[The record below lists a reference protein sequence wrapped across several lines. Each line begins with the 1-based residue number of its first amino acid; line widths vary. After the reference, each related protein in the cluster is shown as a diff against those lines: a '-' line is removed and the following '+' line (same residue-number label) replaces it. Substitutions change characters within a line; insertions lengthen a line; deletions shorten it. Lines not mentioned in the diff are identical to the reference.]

1 MIKNNKSNNSNINNT
16 STNMNSAINTNPVTN
31 ASAVSMVQSGFR
43 RRRVRFMIVT
53 ALLAVLTLILCF
65 FMLYLGNTKYSLDV
79 IIKVL
84 FGENIKGASFAI
96 GTIRLPRMLAGLL
109 AGMAFGMAGNTFQ
122 TMLRNPLAS
131 PDIIG
136 VTSGSSVAAV
146 FCILILNISGSMVS
160 ILAVIA
166 GLAVSFLIYFLSRGG
181 SFSGGRLILIGIG
194 IQAMLNAVISF
205 LLLRANQYDVPAA
218 LRWLS
223 GSLNG
228 MQMKNIPMLFIIVF
242 VFGLILTLLGRQLKI
257 LELGEQSAITLGLR
271 TDSTRIFMILSAVFL
286 IAYATA
292 VTGPISFV
300 AFLAGPI
307 AGRLSGAGNSNVLP
321 AGLTG
326 ATLVLLAD
334 LIGQFTF
341 DIRFP
346 VGIITGILGA
356 PYLIYLLIRMN
367 RTGGTA

>member
-1 MIKNNKSNNSNINNT
+1 M
-16 STNMNSAINTNPVTN
+16 TNRKTN
-31 ASAVSMVQSGFR
+31 
-43 RRRVRFMIVT
+43 IVT
-53 ALLAVLTLILCF
+53 EGFMRRKIRYMTVIITLAVLTLILCISQ
-65 FMLYLGNTKYSLDV
+65 LYLGNTRYSLEV
-79 IIKVL
+79 MIRVL
-84 FGENIKGASFAI
+84 LGEDIKGATFAI
-96 GTIRLPRMLAGLL
+96 KTLRLPRMLSGLL

-146 FCILILNISGSMVS
+146 FCILVLNVSGNIVS
-160 ILAVIA
+160 VAAVAA
-166 GLAVSFLIYFLSRGG
+166 GLTVAFLIYVLSRGG

-194 IQAMLNAVISF
+194 IQAMLNAVISY

-228 MQMKNIPMLFIIVF
+228 MQMKDIPGLFIAVL
-242 VFGLILTLLGRQLKI
+242 VFGCALIVLGRHLKV

-271 TDSTRIFMILSAVFL
+271 TDRTRMLLVLCAVFL

-292 VTGPISFV
+292 VTGPIACV

-307 AGRLSGAGNSNVLP
+307 AARLAGAGYSNILP

-326 ATLVLLAD
+326 AAMVLLAD
-334 LIGQFTF
+334 VIGQYAF

-356 PYLIYLLIRMN
+356 PYLLYLLIRMN

>member
-1 MIKNNKSNNSNINNT
+1 MTNNNLNI
-16 STNMNSAINTNPVTN
+16 
-31 ASAVSMVQSGFR
+31 VQLGFHK
-43 RRRVRFMIVT
+43 RRVRFITVT
-53 ALLAVLTLILCF
+53 VILALITAILCSI
-65 FMLYLGNTKYSLDV
+65 MLYLGNTKYSPE
-79 IIKVL
+79 IILRVL
-84 FGENIKGASFAI
+84 LGEEIKGATFAI
-96 GTIRLPRMLAGLL
+96 ETIRLPRMLAGLL

-146 FCILILNISGSMVS
+146 FCILVLNVSGAVVS
-160 ILAVIA
+160 ISAVVS
-166 GLAVSFLIYFLSRGG
+166 GLSVAFLIYMLSRGG

-194 IQAMLNAVISF
+194 IQAMLNAAISY

-218 LRWLS
+218 IRWLN

-228 MQMKNIPMLFIIVF
+228 MQMKNIPGLFMVVLI
-242 VFGLILTLLGRQLKI
+242 FGCLLMFLSKMLKI

-271 TDSTRIFMILSAVFL
+271 TDISRLLLVLAAVFL

-292 VTGPISFV
+292 VTGPIAFV
-300 AFLAGPI
+300 AFLSGPI
-307 AGRLSGAGNSNVLP
+307 ASKLAGSSNTVT

-326 ATLVLLAD
+326 AVLVLLAD
-334 LIGQFTF
+334 IIGQYAF

-367 RTGGTA
+367 RTGGAA

>member
-1 MIKNNKSNNSNINNT
+1 MTNNNHNIVK
-16 STNMNSAINTNPVTN
+16 A
-31 ASAVSMVQSGFR
+31 GFHR
-43 RRRVRFMIVT
+43 RKVRFIIVT
-53 ALLAVLTLILCF
+53 FVLTVLTLF
-65 FMLYLGNTKYSLDV
+65 FCGGMLYLGNTRYSPEV
-79 IIKVL
+79 IIRVL
-84 FGENIKGASFAI
+84 SGEQIKGATFAI
-96 GTIRLPRMLAGLL
+96 GTLRLPRMLSGLL

-122 TMLRNPLAS
+122 TLLRNPLAS

-146 FCILILNISGSMVS
+146 FCILVLRISGNLVS
-160 ILAVIA
+160 ISAVIA
-166 GLAVSFLIYFLSRGG
+166 GLTVAALIYVLSRGG

-228 MQMKNIPMLFIIVF
+228 MQMKDVPGLFLVVLIFGCML
-242 VFGLILTLLGRQLKI
+242 LLLGRQLKI
-257 LELGEQSAITLGLR
+257 LELGEQSAVTLGLR
-271 TDSTRIFMILSAVFL
+271 TDRTRLLLVLSAVFL

-292 VTGPISFV
+292 VTGPIAFV

-307 AGRLSGAGNSNVLP
+307 AGRLAGAGFSNVLP

-326 ATLVLLAD
+326 AVLVLLAD
-334 LIGQFTF
+334 IIGQHAF

-356 PYLIYLLIRMN
+356 PYLLYLLIRMN

>member
-1 MIKNNKSNNSNINNT
+1 MTRDKQNI
-16 STNMNSAINTNPVTN
+16 IYE
-31 ASAVSMVQSGFR
+31 GFH
-43 RRRVRFMIVT
+43 RRRVRFITVT
-53 ALLAVLTLILCF
+53 LALAVLTLLLSGA
-65 FMLYLGNTKYSLDV
+65 MLYLGNTKYSLEV
-79 IIKVL
+79 ICRVL
-84 FGENIKGASFAI
+84 LGENIKGASFTI
-96 GTIRLPRMLAGLL
+96 GTLRLPRMLAGLL

-146 FCILILNISGSMVS
+146 ICILVLKVSGGLVS
-160 ILAVIA
+160 LAAVIT
-166 GLAVSFLIYFLSRGG
+166 GLLVACLIYILSRGG

-194 IQAMLNAVISF
+194 IQAMLNSVISF
-205 LLLRANQYDVPAA
+205 LLLKANQYDVPAA

-228 MQMKNIPMLFIIVF
+228 MQMKDIPGLFIVVLI
-242 VFGLILTLLGRQLKI
+242 FGLVLTLLGRHLRI

-271 TDSTRIFMILSAVFL
+271 SDQTRLLLVLGAVFL
-286 IAYATA
+286 IAFATA
-292 VTGPISFV
+292 VTGPIAFV

-307 AGRLSGAGNSNVLP
+307 AGRLAGTGSSNVLP

-326 ATLVLLAD
+326 AALVLLAD
-334 LIGQFTF
+334 LLGQYAF
-341 DIRFP
+341 DLRFP

-356 PYLIYLLIRMN
+356 PYLLYLLIRMN

>member
-1 MIKNNKSNNSNINNT
+1 MTNNDLNT
-16 STNMNSAINTNPVTN
+16 VKA
-31 ASAVSMVQSGFR
+31 GFQR
-43 RRRVRFMIVT
+43 RRARLMT
-53 ALLAVLTLILCF
+53 ATLVLALLTLILCGG
-65 FMLYLGNTKYSLDV
+65 MLYLGNTRYSLEV
-79 IIKVL
+79 IVRVL
-84 FGENIKGASFAI
+84 FGEQIKGASFAI
-96 GTIRLPRMLAGLL
+96 GTLRLPRMLSGLL

-136 VTSGSSVAAV
+136 ITSGSSVAAV
-146 FCILILNISGSMVS
+146 FCIVVLKVSGNLVS
-160 ILAVIA
+160 ASAVIT
-166 GLAVSFLIYFLSRGG
+166 GLTVAFLIYILSRGG

-228 MQMKNIPMLFIIVF
+228 MQMKNIPGLFLVVLI
-242 VFGLILTLLGRQLKI
+242 FGCILILLGRQLKI
-257 LELGEQSAITLGLR
+257 LELGEHSAITLGLR
-271 TDSTRIFMILSAVFL
+271 TDRIRLLLVLSAVFL

-292 VTGPISFV
+292 VTGPIAFV

-307 AGRLSGAGNSNVLP
+307 AGRLAGAGSSNVMP

-326 ATLVLLAD
+326 AAMVLSAD
-334 LIGQFTF
+334 IIGQYAFG
-341 DIRFP
+341 IRFP

-356 PYLIYLLIRMN
+356 PYLLYLLIRMN
-367 RTGGTA
+367 QTGGTA